1 MNKPIIRLYGL
12 VVLLFALLVAFTSRW
27 TIFEASSLRD
37 NSLNKRAVLE
47 QQHIDRGPIVA
58 ADGTVLAHSLRRA
71 EGVYER
77 SYPTGSLFANVIGY
91 YFTNL
96 GSTGVERFRS
106 SALNG
111 QTDTGLQ
118 AILDQL
124 QGRRPHGQKVV
135 TSLDPK
141 AQRVAAEALGEH
153 QGAIVAL
160 EPRSGRVT
168 VMSSSPS
175 FNPNQLKTNAGY
187 ERLAHDSSAPL
198 VNRAPQFGYAPG
210 STFKVL

>member
-1 MNKPIIRLYGL
+1 MNRPIVRLYGL

-27 TIFEASSLRD
+27 TIFEASSLRN

-58 ADGTVLAHSLRRA
+58 ADGTVLAHSTRRA
-71 EGVYER
+71 EDVYER

-111 QTDTGLQ
+111 QTGNGVQ

-124 QGRRPHGQKVV
+124 QGQEAAGRQGRHLAGPEGAARRAGSARRTPGSGRRAG
-135 TSLDPK
+135 T
-141 AQRVAAEALGEH
+141 AQRRGDGDVLVA
-153 QGAIVAL
+153 
-160 EPRSGRVT
+160 
-168 VMSSSPS
+168 
-175 FNPNQLKTNAGY
+175 
-187 ERLAHDSSAPL
+187 
-198 VNRAPQFGYAPG
+198 RA
-210 STFKVL
+210 STPTS